1 MGGDTMAQEARQGA
15 RLRLVAGLQAGLPWR
30 EAATAAATRTSRAT
44 AFRLLRAVRDGGE
57 AAALADG
64 RHGHPSK
71 FRQPVKDW
79 LLAYCGEH
87 PGATSRTVQAAL
99 QERFGV
105 TVSRSQLNRVRAALG
120 VRQRPQG
127 AGGKYAAGD
136 GGCAG

>member
-1 MGGDTMAQEARQGA
+1 MAQEARQGA
-15 RLRLVAGLQAGLPWR
+15 RLRLVTGLQAGLPWR
-30 EAATAAATRTSRAT
+30 EAAAAAATRSSRAT
-44 AFRLLRAVRDGGE
+44 AFRLLRAVRAGGE
-57 AAALADG
+57 AALADG

-87 PGATSRTVQAAL
+87 PGATSRVVQAVL

>member
-1 MGGDTMAQEARQGA
+1 MAQEARQGA

-44 AFRLLRAVRDGGE
+44 AFRLLRAVRAGGE
-57 AAALADG
+57 AALADG

-71 FRQPVKDW
+71 VRQPVKDW
-79 LLAYCGEH
+79 LLTYCGAH
-87 PGATSRTVQAAL
+87 PGATSRVVQAAL
-99 QERFGV
+99 QERFGL

-127 AGGKYAAGD
+127 AGGEYAAGD
-136 GGCAG
+136 GG